1 MAFPVIS
8 WAAGSFHRELSRSAS
23 RLGACFRKG
32 KISGLPCRFQLPI
45 LAGLG
50 NAKFLKKALA
60 RGQTFDILFAPF
72 RSEGR
77 MVSMVAG
84 R

>member
-1 MAFPVIS
+1 M
-8 WAAGSFHRELSRSAS
+8 LNSR
-23 RLGACFRKG
+23 F
-32 KISGLPCRFQLPI
+32 GLPEGLVRAFGRGK
-45 LAGLG
+45 LAEISEIRVNFPLG
-50 NAKFLKKALA
+50 KPRCFGHLKFFKKALA
-60 RGQTFDILFAPF
+60 RERAFDILCAPF